1 MSRYNGLNDSL
12 GLSRQIIRPC
22 LCFRKILYFCTEKSH
37 LTDKLCT
44 KEQNGVYVEKE
55 VYRHSA
61 ISIDMVFPHVMVLL
75 CLSST
80 AHNDLQLRQQMLLS
94 HLAVGFE
101 FVNYYRREQD
111 KEWAENRPAKLYTQ
125 FCNLVVEHYRE
136 NRNIS
141 YYAKLMDYDPCYFSK
156 VFRLH
161 NNGTSPLEWI
171 QQYVVTQAKRIIDM
185 NPKQTIKE
193 TAYQLGFSTT
203 GNFCRYFKRTTG
215 IYPQEYKRGEFRSGS
230 THPKTA
236 S

>member
-1 MSRYNGLNDSL
+1 M
-12 GLSRQIIRPC
+12 
-22 LCFRKILYFCTEKSH
+22 FKEVKAHTFSH
-37 LTDKLCT
+37 DHDKFNYAPICRLTDKQAKRMMALNEIT
-44 KEQNGVYVEKE
+44 E
-55 VYRHSA
+55 A
-61 ISIDMVFPHVMVLL
+61 IASHN
-75 CLSST
+75 
-80 AHNDLQLRQQMLLS
+80 HNDLQLRQQMLLS

-101 FVNYYRREQD
+101 FVNYYHREQD
-111 KEWAENRPAKLYTQ
+111 KEWAESRSAKLYTQ
-125 FCNLVVEHYRE
+125 FCDLVVEHYRE

-141 YYAKLMDYDPCYFSK
+141 YYAKLMDYDPRYFSK

-161 NNGTSPLEWI
+161 SNGTSPLEWI

-193 TAYQLGFSTT
+193 TAYKLGFSTT
-203 GNFCRYFKRTTG
+203 GNFCRYFKRATG

>member
-1 MSRYNGLNDSL
+1 MIPIIPTTHSDNSFTPIGIIPMSRCNGLNDSL
-12 GLSRQIIRPC
+12 GLSRQIIRPCLCFRKVFTTSC

-75 CLSST
+75 CLSGT

-94 HLAVGFE
+94 HLA
-101 FVNYYRREQD
+101 
-111 KEWAENRPAKLYTQ
+111 
-125 FCNLVVEHYRE
+125 
-136 NRNIS
+136 
-141 YYAKLMDYDPCYFSK
+141 
-156 VFRLH
+156 
-161 NNGTSPLEWI
+161 
-171 QQYVVTQAKRIIDM
+171 
-185 NPKQTIKE
+185 
-193 TAYQLGFSTT
+193 
-203 GNFCRYFKRTTG
+203 TG